1 MMTSEIETWSERN
14 RIEVIYDSNWR
25 YYLPATP
32 EDLARFEKKARFQF
46 PAAYRTLAT
55 TIGAGQLA
63 NYFRFLTPF
72 AKDPAIDLVEY
83 NSLEQAELKQM
94 KKSAGPVDHQA
105 QLQRMVH
112 FCTNYM
118 LHSFAWDPQDVTD
131 AQTHEY
137 GIYFVSRR
145 RDQPPKRVA
154 ASFDEF
160 IETFCLGGGYEQTL
174 GVIESA
180 PENLD
185 RTFFPHQN
193 RQYFPRKLGYRQR
206 SQEEIDAEMQQE
218 TRQEVD
224 RLLQAVT
231 VANPDWNEISEEFSE
246 FEVDE
251 DQKLVSVN
259 LCNINLQGS
268 DLLTIMQSIANETA
282 LNSLHLG
289 PGLTDELLRHVHDNR
304 SLKELR
310 LGPPWLN
317 ADTEFH
323 GSGLKY
329 LEGLSE
335 LKRLY
340 IECPQLTEEGFSH
353 LPSLPGLTATILS
366 EMNIGDRSFQHLAER
381 CPALERIQFFH
392 TKLMGTTFACL
403 RELKDLKKLNV
414 GNSCVTDQGL
424 ATLPTLEGLTFLG
437 LGSSPITD
445 AGLAPLEQL
454 PNLEILDLCD
464 TKVTDKGVE
473 ILQKL
478 KSLKKLWLFESKVSK
493 RGKRKLKEALP
504 DCEIK

>member
-46 PAAYRTLAT
+46 PTAYRTLAT

-118 LHSFAWDPQDVTD
+118 LHSFAWDPQDVSD

-174 GVIESA
+174 GIIESA
-180 PENLD
+180 PEDID
-185 RTFFPHQN
+185 RTFFPHRN

-218 TRQEVD
+218 TRQEVN

-251 DQKLVSVN
+251 DEKLVSVD
-259 LCNINLQGS
+259 LSSIDLREP
-268 DLLTIMQSIANETA
+268 DLLAIMQSIANETA
-282 LNSLHLG
+282 LNSLQLG
-289 PGLTDELLRHVHDNR
+289 PGLTDESLRHVQALQNLEEITLGSVDD
-304 SLKELR
+304 SSTTDFYGPGLQYLSR
-310 LGPPWLN
+310 LFDL
-317 ADTEFH
+317 AT
-323 GSGLKY
+323 
-329 LEGLSE
+329 
-335 LKRLY
+335 LY
-340 IECPQLTEEGFSH
+340 IEGLRLTDKGFLH
-353 LPSLPGLTATILS
+353 LPSLPGLTG
-366 EMNIGDRSFQHLAER
+366 IGISSMDVGDGALLHLIEH
-381 CPALERIQFFH
+381 CPLLEDIQFFK

-424 ATLPTLEGLTFLG
+424 ATLPILEGLTFLG

-478 KSLKKLWLFESKVSK
+478 KSLKKLWLFESKISK